1 MLFSETPQGVALM
14 RRIEAASSNWAHA
27 ELLVVYRKA
36 RDYYESNTNS
46 VLSGQP
52 DAVSSTD
59 RKENLMSLEQALAA
73 NTAALEAN
81 TAALLKGAVAAV
93 VTGEKA
99 TTTTTTT
106 TSTGTG
112 STAKEKATPAKEK
125 ATATKEKT
133 AASKH
138 SREDMVAALT
148 EVKEKFDVES
158 TRALFQKH
166 AEKMKD
172 IPDSAIDEIY
182 LAAKEKLAEG
192 EGGEGDGL

>member
-59 RKENLMSLEQALAA
+59 RKENHMSLEQALAA

-99 TTTTTTT
+99 TTT
-106 TSTGTG
+106 STG

-138 SREDMVAALT
+138 NREDMVAALT

-192 EGGEGDGL
+192 DGGEGDGL

>member
-59 RKENLMSLEQALAA
+59 RKENHMSLEQALAA

-99 TTTTTTT
+99 TTT
-106 TSTGTG
+106 STG

-192 EGGEGDGL
+192 DGGEGDGL

>member
-106 TSTGTG
+106 TG
-112 STAKEKATPAKEK
+112 STAKEKATSTKEK

>member
-99 TTTTTTT
+99 TTT
-106 TSTGTG
+106 STG

>member
-1 MLFSETPQGVALM
+1 MLFRETPQGVALM

-59 RKENLMSLEQALAA
+59 RKENHMSLEQTLAA

-99 TTTTTTT
+99 TTTTTNT
-106 TSTGTG
+106 TSTG

-192 EGGEGDGL
+192 DGGEGDGL

>member
-59 RKENLMSLEQALAA
+59 RKENHMSLEQALAA

-99 TTTTTTT
+99 TTTTTT
-106 TSTGTG
+106 STG

>member
-59 RKENLMSLEQALAA
+59 RKENHMSLEQALAA

-99 TTTTTTT
+99 TTTTT
-106 TSTGTG
+106 G
-112 STAKEKATPAKEK
+112 STAKEKATSTKEK
-125 ATATKEKT
+125 GTPTKEKT

-192 EGGEGDGL
+192 DGGEGDGL